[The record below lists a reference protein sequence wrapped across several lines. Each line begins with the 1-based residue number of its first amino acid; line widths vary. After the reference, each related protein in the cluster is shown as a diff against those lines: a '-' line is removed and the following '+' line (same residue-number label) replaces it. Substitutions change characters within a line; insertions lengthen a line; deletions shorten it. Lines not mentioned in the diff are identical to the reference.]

1 MTWHDSIASAL
12 ASARIMLGLPQTDIQ
27 QDVAQ
32 VLLQE
37 KNFSQQFEENDDISI
52 NFPDYDDM
60 LQQPS
65 NLDLFIVSQDK
76 GENVLSKSL
85 QPLSPDKRSSFF
97 FQLMNCL

>member
-12 ASARIMLGLPQTDIQ
+12 ASARRMLGLPQTDIQ

-37 KNFSQQFEENDDISI
+37 KDFSQQFEESDEISI

-65 NLDLFIVSQDK
+65 NLDIFTVSQDK
-76 GENVLSKSL
+76 GENVLTNSL
-85 QPLSPDKRSSFF
+85 QPDNRSSFIF
-97 FQLMNCL
+97 